1 MLTVRPAKFNCFP
14 PKNKMWCP
22 THKTLYGE
30 TKYFIFDATNQIVST
45 DSPPSLRRFIILVSI
60 IYGCEA
66 SVPIVPN
73 INSCHV
79 RIINF
84 QSEPQKIYLKLSGVD
99 ASNFFFF
106 LRKIRTIR
114 VILRRKT
121 SQIWRRISWNILVE
135 SNLKYYRR
143 QRR

>member
-1 MLTVRPAKFNCFP
+1 
-14 PKNKMWCP
+14 MWCP

-84 QSEPQKIYLKLSGVD
+84 QSEPQKIYLKVSGVD
-99 ASNFFFF
+99 AFKFFFF
-106 LRKIRTIR
+106 FGEKLELFALFYEEKH
-114 VILRRKT
+114 
-121 SQIWRRISWNILVE
+121 
-135 SNLKYYRR
+135 LKYGGEFLETFWLKVI
-143 QRR
+143 